1 MTKLVVLRLEGD
13 LQYKG
18 FHALLEIGTETGRA
32 DIEISGVLPPNPK
45 LADRLYEHWQKKY
58 RQVEPPY
65 PDGGGSRLKPKQ
77 IWKDDLPITVAE
89 CQVSGKEL
97 QDELDN
103 WLKADSFRKIDIC
116 LREELSKE
124 EDVRILL
131 RTDDWDAKKLPWHL
145 WDFCRNYPRSDI
157 VLSCLEAKQIRV
169 LPPEPGDRV
178 KILAIL
184 GNRKGIDLDRDRE
197 FLEQLPNTEIQFLV
211 EPTQQQIG
219 DALWRHTWDIVFFA
233 GHSQTQGKTGK
244 IFINACESIPIDD
257 LWASLRKAVER
268 GLQLVIFNS
277 CDGLGLAREL
287 DDFQIPIAI
296 VMREIVPDKVA
307 QLFLQY
313 FLESLVTGVPLH
325 LAVREARERLTHWE
339 NQYPCASWLPVI
351 HQHPKAIL
359 PAWKQFLQPKR
370 EVNAPRSPFQKR
382 DRFPMKLS
390 CLAASLAL
398 AAVGIHQIAFP
409 QIARSLNEKGIEK
422 LENGELG
429 EALKYFKRSLKFN
442 RNQPNALNNMGFV
455 YEDLQE
461 MDLASHYYRQAKK
474 KGSPAGCS
482 NEARLDIESQ
492 NYDRAEDLLRKC
504 LNLTDT
510 DVGRYSIQKN
520 LGWALLAQHHYNEA
534 EETLRNAIDL
544 LPDAGAANCL
554 LAQVLEGQDRTDE
567 ALPQWESCWQNASDY
582 YPEEIEWKRQ
592 AEQRL
597 NTVSYSYD

>member
-1 MTKLVVLRLEGD
+1 MTKLVVLKLEGD

-18 FHALLEIGTETGRA
+18 FNALLEIGTETGRA
-32 DIEISGVLPPNPK
+32 DIEISGVLPPNPQ

-219 DALWRHTWDIVFFA
+219 DALWRHAWDIVFFA

-244 IFINACESIPIDD
+244 IFINACESIPIND

-351 HQHPKAIL
+351 HQHPKAVL

-382 DRFPMKLS
+382 DRFPVKLS

-398 AAVGIHQIAFP
+398 AAVGIYQVAFP
-409 QIARSLNEKGIEK
+409 QIARSLNKKGV
-422 LENGELG
+422 ENLKNDRQA
-429 EALKYFKRSLKFN
+429 EAVAYFKWSLQFDGD
-442 RNQPNALNNMGFV
+442 RASALNNLGYI
-455 YEDLQE
+455 YENWQE
-461 MDLASHYYRQAKK
+461 FDLASEFYRRAKLL
-474 KGSPAGCS
+474 GSGAGCN
-482 NEARLDIESQ
+482 NEARLDIIAGR
-492 NYDRAEDLLRKC
+492 YKRAEDLLQHC
-504 LNLTDT
+504 LKLTDSEI
-510 DVGRYSIQKN
+510 GQYAILKN
-520 LGWALLAQHHYNEA
+520 RGWSLLAQNYYSEA
-534 EETLRNAIDL
+534 EKTLKNAIEL
-544 LPDAGAANCL
+544 RPDRGSANCL
-554 LAQVLEGQDRTDE
+554 LAPVLEARNQPNE
-567 ALPQWESCWQNASDY
+567 ALFHWKACLENASDD
-582 YPEEIEWKRQ
+582 YPEEVEWKRTAQ
-592 AEQRL
+592 QKL
-597 NTVSYSYD
+597 SQISFQQ